1 MRAQEL
7 NTEEEMV
14 RQILG
19 TGLKTFLNIVSST
32 IKLGFF
38 NMTQKQSVNIKDIIM
53 IEYTPPNRIVYQQF
67 YIQFL
72 TKYRRGNNMPRFV
85 QWQLLHYNTLIQKQL
100 WSTRSKV
107 KTNTVPMHKY
117 ASCSADLVSVSS
129 FFPQIWRVCS
139 KELIF
144 SQVKYTKEN
153 RELLKALSKYNV
165 RRRVKAWQAHMDSV

>member
-85 QWQLLHYNTLIQKQL
+85 Q
-100 WSTRSKV
+100 
-107 KTNTVPMHKY
+107 
-117 ASCSADLVSVSS
+117 
-129 FFPQIWRVCS
+129 
-139 KELIF
+139 
-144 SQVKYTKEN
+144 
-153 RELLKALSKYNV
+153 
-165 RRRVKAWQAHMDSV
+165 